1 MSPAALVTG
10 VSQGVGRLL
19 AIGFAREGFKVVA
32 MARSAENLASNATE
46 ADVPL
51 ASGVR
56 A

>member
-19 AIGFAREGFKVVA
+19 AIFAREGFKVVA

-51 ASGVR
+51 ASRVR